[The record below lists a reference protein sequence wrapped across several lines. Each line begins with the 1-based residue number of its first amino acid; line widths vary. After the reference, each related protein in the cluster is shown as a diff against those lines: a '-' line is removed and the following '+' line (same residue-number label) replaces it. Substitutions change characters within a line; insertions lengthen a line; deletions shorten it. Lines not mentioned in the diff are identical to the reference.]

1 MSQQFSRI
9 NEVLAGLG
17 FHERNTSSF
26 SKLFNVKVENTSFY
40 AFFLKKTNLLSMK
53 KYEHKR
59 SQKDGT
65 YCVEC
70 TRGSPV
76 SWRWYRNKK
85 DLKYVEIE
93 V

>member
-1 MSQQFSRI
+1 MSD
-9 NEVLAGLG
+9 L
-17 FHERNTSSF
+17 
-26 SKLFNVKVENTSFY
+26 KVENNIFY
-40 AFFLKKTNLLSMK
+40 AMYLKKENLLSMI

-76 SWRWYRNKK
+76 EPMSSVAQICLRCKVAGWEEN
-85 DLKYVEIE
+85 LKMW
-93 V
+93 